1 MAQQGYTASATGVV
15 AGPWDAG
22 AGKTRGNF
30 NMKVSSAAPNCV
42 VALETSPDNTTY
54 TEVCRVTGPNWCFA
68 ASSDRAR
75 YAHVNVI
82 NLGTGAPPV
91 AAVICGQP

>member
-1 MAQQGYTASATGVV
+1 MAQQGYTATVTGPI

-30 NMKVSSAAPNCV
+30 NMKVLSAAPDCV
-42 VALETSPDNTTY
+42 VAMETSPDNTTW
-54 TEVCRVTGPNWCFA
+54 TEVSRVTGPKWCFG

-75 YAHVNVI
+75 YARANVI
-82 NLGTGAPPV
+82 NLGTGGLPV
-91 AAVICGQP
+91 SAVLTGQP